1 MFNSNFTTSNGM
13 IDYYE
18 TKSQPITRLMVWQ
31 AYWKVRS
38 NRGGMGIDEMD
49 WDYLDK
55 DRAHQLYKLWNRLS
69 SGSYF
74 PPPVKEVSIKKKG
87 GGIRKLGIPTILDR
101 IAQEVVKAPLE
112 KIVQPLFHE
121 SSFAYQKGKDCH
133 QAVERAL
140 NNSLNHGW
148 AIDLDIRGF
157 FDNIDQKLLLRA
169 VKHYCNEPWI
179 LMYVQRWL
187 KAGIVQE
194 GGELIDRL
202 TGTPQGGV
210 ISPLLSNI
218 FLHVVFDKWMEKNHP
233 EKPFERYADDII
245 VHCKTEKQA
254 KFVKAM
260 IGKRMESCS
269 LQLHPE
275 KTKIIHLRGES
286 VEKYPRSVDFL
297 GFTLRLQLVQTKV
310 GSKLMP
316 TTVISQKSKSSIQ
329 EKFRA
334 IKIHKMRTCIEGV
347 SRKLSPIIRGVMNY
361 YCKFWS
367 GHTRLIWH
375 QLNVRLAKWV
385 RWEKGLST
393 RAAIKWLKGKYKANP
408 GLFPHWELVHP

>member
-1 MFNSNFTTSNGM
+1 M
-13 IDYYE
+13 INYYE

-31 AYWKVRS
+31 AYWKVRA
-38 NRGGMGIDEMD
+38 NKGGMGIDEMS
-49 WDYLDK
+49 WGELDN
-55 DRAHQLYKLWNRLS
+55 DRNRQLYKLWNRLA
-69 SGSYF
+69 SGSYY
-74 PPPVKEVSIKKKG
+74 PLSVKELSIKKKG
-87 GGIRKLGIPTILDR
+87 GGTRKLGIPTILDR
-101 IAQEVVKAPLE
+101 IAQEVVKVPLE

-121 SSFAYQKGKDCH
+121 SSFGYQKDKNCH
-133 QAVERAL
+133 QAIEKAL
-140 NNSLNHGW
+140 KNSLNHDW
-148 AIDLDIRGF
+148 AIDLDIKGF

-169 VKHYCNEPWI
+169 VGHYCKEPWI
-179 LMYVQRWL
+179 LMYVERWL

-194 GGELIDRL
+194 SGELIDRL

-233 EKPFERYADDII
+233 EKPFERYADDIV

-286 VEKYPRSVDFL
+286 EVKYPRSLEFL
-297 GFTLRLQLVQTKV
+297 GFSLRIQMVQTKV

-316 TTVISQKSKSSIQ
+316 TTVISQKSMSSVQ
-329 EKFRA
+329 EKLRRM
-334 IKIHKMRTCIEGV
+334 KIHEMHMSIEGV
-347 SRKLSPIIRGVMNY
+347 SQKLSPVIRGVMNY

-367 GHTRLIWH
+367 GHTHFLWYR
-375 QLNVRLAKWV
+375 LNVRLTKWV
-385 RWEKGLST
+385 KRVKRMST
-393 RAAIKWLKGKYKANP
+393 RAALKWLREKFKAKP
-408 GLFPHWELVHP
+408 YLFPHWELVHP